1 MGFSVGAPV
10 VSLFFPANRSYA
22 ENPDNV
28 SDFGLVDVDRGDIG
42 EGRGGAGPFIGGAGG
57 GAGTD
62 KGLQLEVV
70 SLQLEVELV

>member
-1 MGFSVGAPV
+1 MDFSVATAV

-42 EGRGGAGPFIGGAGG
+42 EGRGGARPFIGGAG
-57 GAGTD
+57 TD
-62 KGLQLEVV
+62 KRLQLEVD